1 MSGVSDNS
9 GPKPVDSSNL
19 SGPSSGDSLNQRV
32 DAVASALF
40 FKTEFQPYRGS
51 TGRVHSYTQSEI
63 PERLEQVKKE
73 YQDFA
78 GEVGKC
84 LGLEGLIEDFNLENG
99 RLEYYPPDALDDENR
114 PLQGAKT
121 QVLFVSQE
129 LKKIDTGSSSNLREK
144 ANKVLASHQKL
155 IDENKKPPAP
165 STTKRKAFILGP
177 KQFGVP
183 VRNSFEKYPS
193 DFKEL
198 QKIISCGGTKDPVD
212 QVEWVIRYLENKKIS
227 ISEQAKAKA
236 IADYCLEFEFQLDSP
251 NPNIGKILAFLDVS
265 PDVLRDGLIIAINEE
280 MPLLSFSKGKLREQ
294 KQEAMEKFI
303 AECKGYSDKP
313 ELLEDFLQYYRNGSD
328 FPLIQP
334 IGFFKQE
341 GGFEEFSDDEQMK
354 MLAEPYKEFEGYLF
368 RCMTSRSSSSYRE
381 AIIKKFQVGD
391 KTTEG
396 ILTSARQYEASIVA
410 HIKTFSKPN
419 CTLDE
424 LKAIERDPS
433 LYKLSGIQ
441 KDDPQASFL
450 DGTLL
455 VDNERIGNDFRLVMK
470 IYVSLSLLNEKKVL
484 KDLSP
489 DEIFKLFNSFIF
501 KNDKITSK
509 EETLAPQAPGQIQE
523 LKAFWPLKGED
534 LQNAIKTAAFKLFK
548 ANQTYTL
555 DNVPPELEAIWY
567 DELKKTTADPQDFM
581 KQKKSLYES
590 VQKFVE
596 SGKPS
601 ITQKERDFLSMKLLP
616 QFKPIFEGNNK
627 KNLEKILGQLN
638 QKKAEIQQ
646 TMQTQQSQP
655 LADDQVLD
663 LAIRYFDRTKTDTDN
678 ALKDQ
683 RTGTSATIHP
693 PLRGGAP

>member
-1 MSGVSDNS
+1 MSGVSDKS
-9 GPKPVDSSNL
+9 GSNPVDSS
-19 SGPSSGDSLNQRV
+19 SSSVPSSVNSLDQRV

-40 FKTEFQPYRGS
+40 FKTEFQPYSGS
-51 TGRVHSYTQSEI
+51 TGHVHSYTQSEK
-63 PERLEQVKKE
+63 PERLEEVKKE

-78 GEVGKC
+78 GEVSKC
-84 LGLEGLIEDFNLENG
+84 LGLEGLIENFNLENG
-99 RLEYYPPDALDDENR
+99 RLEYYLPDDLDDENR
-114 PLQGAKT
+114 PKQGAQT
-121 QVLFVSQE
+121 RVLFVSQE
-129 LKKIDTGSSSNLREK
+129 LKKIDTRASSDLREK
-144 ANKVLASHQKL
+144 ANNVLAAHQKL

-198 QKIISCGGTKDPVD
+198 KKIISCGGTKNPRE
-212 QVEWVIRYLENKKIS
+212 QVEWVISYLENKKIP
-227 ISEQAKAKA
+227 ISEKAKAKA
-236 IADYCLEFEFQLDSP
+236 IADYCLEFEFQTDSP

-265 PDVLRDGLIIAINEE
+265 PDKLRDGLITAIKEE

-313 ELLEDFLQYYRNGSD
+313 ELLEDFLQYYRKVSD
-328 FPLIQP
+328 FPFIQP

-354 MLAEPYKEFEGYLF
+354 KLAEPYKEFEGYLF
-368 RCMTSRSSSSYRE
+368 GRMTSRSSSSYRE
-381 AIIKKFQVGD
+381 AIIEKFQASG
-391 KTTEG
+391 KSPEE
-396 ILTSARQYEASIVA
+396 ILTSARQFEASIVD

-419 CTLDE
+419 CTLEE
-424 LKAIERDPS
+424 LKNIEGDLS

-441 KDDPQASFL
+441 KDNAQPSFL
-450 DGTLL
+450 DGKLL
-455 VDNERIGNDFRLVMK
+455 VDNELIGKDFRLVMK
-470 IYVSLSLLNEKKVL
+470 IYVSLSLLNQKKVL

-489 DEIFKLFNSFIF
+489 DEIFNLFNSFIF
-501 KNDKITSK
+501 QNDKITSK
-509 EETLAPQAPGQIQE
+509 EETLAPQTSGQISD

-555 DNVPPELEAIWY
+555 DGVPPELEAIWY
-567 DELKKTTADPQDFM
+567 DELKKTTAVPQDFM
-581 KQKKSLYES
+581 NQKKSLYVS
-590 VQKFVE
+590 VQNFVN
-596 SGKPS
+596 GQKLS
-601 ITQKERDFLSMKLLP
+601 ITQKEKDFLSMKLTP
-616 QFKPIFEGNNK
+616 QFKPIFEGANK
-627 KNLEKILGQLN
+627 KNLDKISDQLD

-646 TMQTQQSQP
+646 TMQSQQ
-655 LADDQVLD
+655 LTDDQVLD
-663 LAIRYFDRTKTDTDN
+663 LAIRYFDTDTDN

-683 RTGTSATIHP
+683 RTGTSATIQP
-693 PLRGGAP
+693 PS